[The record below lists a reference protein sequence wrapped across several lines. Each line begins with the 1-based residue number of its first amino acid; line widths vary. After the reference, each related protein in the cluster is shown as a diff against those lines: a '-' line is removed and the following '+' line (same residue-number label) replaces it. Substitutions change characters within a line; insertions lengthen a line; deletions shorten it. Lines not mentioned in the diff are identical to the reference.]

1 MALVKKCTAYHIV
14 IRIDG
19 RQVWVSSGTDSKA
32 RAGEI
37 ERQVR
42 VACRS
47 RDFRFLDADARCV
60 TIALF
65 ENQGW
70 SIPADLR
77 AEEPLT
83 LGKAVKMCLAA
94 PENQGRTGRLK
105 TVLDRVVEHF
115 GESLPISSLWVPQI
129 REYLY
134 KRQTEGA
141 SSSTINK
148 EKAAISNVFRVLA
161 EHRITSENPALL
173 IPNFNEAGSERQV
186 YVSHSDYRRVVE
198 ALPLWL
204 RPIAQTA
211 YYTGMRRGEI
221 LGLTRDK
228 VDLSSRI
235 ITLRSDDTKEGHAKR
250 VPIHRDL
257 VPILLEALKV
267 RAIGVRD
274 VFLRDGRPITE
285 QVSVYFSRAMAKVK
299 GLETLRFHDLRH
311 TWRANAR
318 RSGVP
323 DSVAEA
329 IIGHADRKVPVN
341 RRYGAMDDAE
351 LLAAIDRVRFGNGN
365 TVVARERAKRK
376 ATMTA

>member
-1 MALVKKCTAYHIV
+1 MAIVKKGTAYHLA

-19 RQVWVSSGTDSKA
+19 RQVWVTSGTESKTRA
-32 RAGEI
+32 REI
-37 ERQVR
+37 ERQVV

-47 RDFRFLDADARCV
+47 RDFRSLDADARCA

-70 SIPADLR
+70 PIPADLR

-83 LGKAVKMCLAA
+83 LGKAVEMCLSA
-94 PENQGRTGRLK
+94 PENDGRSARLK
-105 TVLDRVVEHF
+105 TVFDRVVEHF
-115 GESLPISSLWVPQI
+115 GESFPISSLWVPQI
-129 REYLY
+129 REYLH

-141 SSSTINK
+141 SSSTLNK
-148 EKAAISNVFRVLA
+148 EKAAISSLFRVLA

-173 IPNFNEAGSERQV
+173 IPNFNEAGNERAA
-186 YVSHSDYRRVVE
+186 YVSHADFQRVIK
-198 ALPLWL
+198 ALPQWL
-204 RPIAQTA
+204 KPIAQTA
-211 YYTGMRRGEI
+211 YFSGMRRGEI

-228 VDLSSRI
+228 VSLSRRI
-235 ITLRSDDTKEGHAKR
+235 ITLQSDDTKEGHAKR
-250 VPIHRDL
+250 VPIHHEL
-257 VPILLEALKV
+257 VPILVEALKV
-267 RAIGVRD
+267 RALGVPD

-329 IIGHADRKVPVN
+329 IIGHADRKVPVS

-351 LLAAIDRVRFGNGN
+351 LLAAIDRVRFGNGE
-365 TVVARERAKRK
+365 TVIMSGKAKRQ